1 MMAAPPIGASH
12 PSLMVSN
19 ELSELSRVS
28 AWVEAWAR
36 QGGLPSMLVQIMD
49 LCAMELVTNIIN
61 YAYDG
66 DSVHAI
72 GLNLCKNEDGRVSLE
87 IEDDGRPFDPL
98 QNAAQPSAKSLEES
112 RIGGWGLGIV
122 RHFADELQYRRVDAR
137 NRLTVIFRHPDGT
150 PH

>member
-1 MMAAPPIGASH
+1 MAAPPMGASSA
-12 PSLMVSN
+12 SLVVSN
-19 ELSELSRVS
+19 KLPELSRVS
-28 AWVEAWAR
+28 AWLEAWAR
-36 QGGLPSMLVQIMD
+36 EGGLPAMLVPIMD

-61 YAYDG
+61 YAYDT

-98 QNAAQPSAKSLEES
+98 RTAAEPSAKSLEEA
-112 RIGGWGLGIV
+112 RIGGWGIGIV

>member
-1 MMAAPPIGASH
+1 MGAG
-12 PSLMVSN
+12 
-19 ELSELSRVS
+19 LS
-28 AWVEAWAR
+28 
-36 QGGLPSMLVQIMD
+36 PD
-49 LCAMELVTNIIN
+49 LASVVWDT
-61 YAYDG
+61 

-98 QNAAQPSAKSLEES
+98 QTAAEPSAKSLEEA
-112 RIGGWGLGIV
+112 RIGGWGIGIV

-150 PH
+150 SH